1 MKIDMRVRPMCRHE
15 MKNKKAERQ
24 DSVLD
29 SDWSMVRINS
39 DISITDQSE
48 NRA

>member
-1 MKIDMRVRPMCRHE
+1 MRVRPLCRRE
-15 MKNKKAERQ
+15 MKNKIAERQ

-29 SDWSMVRINS
+29 SDWSMVRINN

-48 NRA
+48 NRS